1 VVDPFRLTSSFISC
15 KRGKYSITNS
25 QALLL
30 VELATDS
37 DKKMAIPDDL
47 IRTLGIIFVI
57 MLHSSNEALQSQ
69 SLPAS
74 YWWTG
79 AVYKTLSLSC
89 VPLFVMLSGAL
100 LLQPSKLNEPI
111 RVFLKK
117 RVSRIGFAFT
127 FWTAFY
133 IAWGFYTT
141 QHSVTLGDV
150 GQSVLKSTLTGAY
163 YHFWFIYLIA
173 GLYLITPIIR
183 VIVSNANSRIV
194 LRYLILLWF
203 AGVAVLPII
212 QLASG
217 LVVNSTL
224 FAVGGW
230 IGYYILGTYLQKMKL
245 RSSILYAMLG
255 STFVWTLAGV
265 WLMNYPLSSMG
276 QNYFFFDYLSANAI
290 IGSVALFMIL
300 LKFSYDWPGSSH
312 MVLKNVVQAISRNT
326 LPIYLFHIIILES
339 LQRGFFGFTLS
350 ATTLNP
356 IVEIPIITASTLFVT
371 LGLILLMRKVPV
383 LKKLIG

>member
-1 VVDPFRLTSSFISC
+1 
-15 KRGKYSITNS
+15 
-25 QALLL
+25 
-30 VELATDS
+30 
-37 DKKMAIPDDL
+37 MAIPDDL
-47 IRTLGIIFVI
+47 TRTLGIILVI
-57 MLHSSNEALQSQ
+57 MLHASNEALQNQ

-117 RVSRIGFAFT
+117 RASRIGFAFT
-127 FWTAFY
+127 FWTAIY

-141 QHSVTLGDV
+141 QHPITVVDV
-150 GQSVLKSTLTGAY
+150 GQSVLKSLMTGAY

-203 AGVAVLPII
+203 VGVAVLPII
-212 QLASG
+212 QLVSG

-230 IGYYILGTYLQKMKL
+230 VGYYILGTYLQKMKL
-245 RSSILYAMLG
+245 RSSILYTLLG
-255 STFVWTLAGV
+255 LTFVWTLAGV
-265 WLMNYPLSSMG
+265 WLMSYPLSSMG

-300 LKFSYDWPGSSH
+300 LKSGYDWPGSSH
-312 MVLKNVVQAISRNT
+312 TVLKNVVQAISRNT

-339 LQRGFFGFTLS
+339 FQRGFFGFTLN

-356 IVEIPIITASTLFVT
+356 IVEIPVITASTLFVT
-371 LGLILLMRKVPV
+371 LGLVLLMRRVPV
-383 LKKLIG
+383 LEKLIG